1 MKVTIIGGGNI
12 GVLMA
17 AEISKKAEVS
27 VYATKADIWKP
38 SVDVFDNDDKFLFS
52 SNPISFTDDLS
63 ESTKNTDI
71 VFITYPSYLFEE
83 RAEQLF
89 QCIEDSVYIGVVP
102 GSGGAEF
109 AFKKLIDKGCKLFG
123 FQRVHSIARIKEVGK
138 SVYMLG
144 RKDQVFLSS
153 IPSEYTSK
161 IKRIIE
167 YFLEMQCVVLPNYL
181 NITLTPSN
189 PILHTARLYSMFKNW
204 NPDIV
209 YPANLLFY
217 ESWDNQSSEILL
229 KCDEEVQKLCRAI
242 PLELSEVNSLKVHYG
257 VDGIQ
262 SMTDKISNIPAF
274 KGLESPMKKVE
285 NGYIPDFSS
294 RYFTADFAYGL
305 KVIKDIAELF
315 GVQTPNINSIWKWY
329 LDITDKYFSRPK
341 FFSLQSISRDE
352 FISLYK

>member
-12 GVLMA
+12 GILMA

-27 VYATKADIWKP
+27 VFTTKAEIWSP
-38 SVDVFDNDDKFLFS
+38 SVDVFDNNEKFLFS
-52 SNPISFTDDLS
+52 SNAINFTDDLR

-71 VFITYPSYLFEE
+71 IFITYPSYMFEE
-83 RAEQLF
+83 LAKRLF
-89 QCIEDSVYIGVVP
+89 QYIEGSVYIGVVP

-109 AFKKLIDKGCKLFG
+109 AFKKLINNGCKLFG
-123 FQRVHSIARIKEVGK
+123 LQRVHSIARIKEVGK

-153 IPSEYTSK
+153 VPFEYTDK
-161 IKRIIE
+161 AKRLIE

-189 PILHTARLYSMFKNW
+189 PILHTTRLYSMFKNW
-204 NPDIV
+204 NPDVV
-209 YPANLLFY
+209 YPSDLLFY

-242 PLELSEVNSLKVHYG
+242 PLDLNEVKSLKAHYE
-257 VDGIQ
+257 VDGVE
-262 SMTDKISNIPAF
+262 SMTDKISSIPAF
-274 KGLESPMKKVE
+274 RGLKTPMKQVK

-305 KVIKDIAELF
+305 KVIKDIGELF
-315 GVQTPNINSIWKWY
+315 TLQTPNINSVWKWY
-329 LDITDKYFSRPK
+329 LDITDKYFSESR
-341 FFSLQSISRDE
+341 FFDLPNISRDE
-352 FISLYK
+352 FITLYK